1 MLFPSFRIF
10 SQENIVTIS
19 VARRTFCDRT
29 ACFFFTKQRKK
40 KYNSLSQLAYCNKIR
55 GFWKHLIY
63 FAFSLYLSISSWH
76 KAYLAIGKPE
86 INSRTLFMLS
96 LKTKGNTKKKKDTA
110 KLNWTLFHDESQ
122 WAVTLLW
129 NQTWVHSPLCRKAN
143 LTPGSHEGKYS
154 IYCRAPSKENRQLV
168 VERPELPGSFSE
180 GILKAAWRQGPQGM
194 WSAHNSRIG
203 WHQGGVSLVGI
214 KLY

>member
-10 SQENIVTIS
+10 SQENIATIS
-19 VARRTFCDRT
+19 VACRTFCDRT
-29 ACFFFTKQRKK
+29 ACFFLTKQRKK
-40 KYNSLSQLAYCNKIR
+40 KYNSLNQLAYCNKIR

-110 KLNWTLFHDESQ
+110 KLNWTLCHSEQ
-122 WAVTLLW
+122 WHCYGTKLGSTHPCAVK
-129 NQTWVHSPLCRKAN
+129 QI
-143 LTPGSHEGKYS
+143 SHQVLMRGNTAFIVGHQARRTGNSWWKDPNS
-154 IYCRAPSKENRQLV
+154 L
-168 VERPELPGSFSE
+168 
-180 GILKAAWRQGPQGM
+180 AAFQKGF
-194 WSAHNSRIG
+194 
-203 WHQGGVSLVGI
+203 
-214 KLY
+214 

>member
-1 MLFPSFRIF
+1 MINIGNRCFSPPSGFFPRKILLQFLWHVEHFVTGPHVFF
-10 SQENIVTIS
+10 SQN
-19 VARRTFCDRT
+19 
-29 ACFFFTKQRKK
+29 KGKKKK

-129 NQTWVHSPLCRKAN
+129 NQTWVHSPCAVKQISHQVLMRGNTAFIVGHQARR
-143 LTPGSHEGKYS
+143 TGSS
-154 IYCRAPSKENRQLV
+154 
-168 VERPELPGSFSE
+168 
-180 GILKAAWRQGPQGM
+180 W
-194 WSAHNSRIG
+194 
-203 WHQGGVSLVGI
+203 
-214 KLY
+214 

>member
-29 ACFFFTKQRKK
+29 ACFFLTKQRKKK

-129 NQTWVHSPLCRKAN
+129 NQTRVHSPCAVKQISHQVLMRGNTAFIVGHQARR
-143 LTPGSHEGKYS
+143 TGSS
-154 IYCRAPSKENRQLV
+154 WSKDLNSL
-168 VERPELPGSFSE
+168 
-180 GILKAAWRQGPQGM
+180 AAFQKGF
-194 WSAHNSRIG
+194 
-203 WHQGGVSLVGI
+203 
-214 KLY
+214 